1 MRNNSLEVHQLNS
14 NHSLTQIQIYITI
27 IIVGVQN
34 TDSHYVDTIP
44 VVQEQPYDQHDI
56 AEILLK
62 KECIWNKINLKDS
75 DKLLIGCVYKS
86 TSSDTNNYSKLS
98 EMLHEIGKL
107 EDKFS
112 HVLVT

>member
-1 MRNNSLEVHQLNS
+1 MLIYPLSARLSLVQAQPQSKIAKES
-14 NHSLTQIQIYITI
+14 FDFKA
-27 IIVGVQN
+27 VGFK
-34 TDSHYVDTIP
+34 IKC
-44 VVQEQPYDQHDI
+44 EF
-56 AEILLK
+56 

>member
-1 MRNNSLEVHQLNS
+1 VEVK
-14 NHSLTQIQIYITI
+14 IKC
-27 IIVGVQN
+27 
-34 TDSHYVDTIP
+34 
-44 VVQEQPYDQHDI
+44 EF
-56 AEILLK
+56 

-86 TSSDTNNYSKLS
+86 ASSDTNNYSKLS